1 MVKMVGNLGNNPQD
15 LINKLIEE
23 NNKLKRE
30 NKELKVQLENM
41 QGNTYSDNTD
51 EYVDWLNN
59 SEEAELL
66 IQAYKESGV
75 EVQ

>member
-41 QGNTYSDNTD
+41 QGNTYSDNTNK
-51 EYVDWLNN
+51 YVDWLNN
-59 SEEAELL
+59 REGAELL

>member
-66 IQAYKESGV
+66 IQAYKESGI

>member
-59 SEEAELL
+59 NEEAELL
-66 IQAYKESGV
+66 IQAYKESGI

>member
-66 IQAYKESGV
+66 IQAYKESGI
-75 EVQ
+75 EVR

>member
-41 QGNTYSDNTD
+41 QGDTYSDNTN

-66 IQAYKESGV
+66 IQAYKESGI

>member
-41 QGNTYSDNTD
+41 QGNTYSDNTN

-59 SEEAELL
+59 SEEAELS

>member
-41 QGNTYSDNTD
+41 QGNTYSDNTN
-51 EYVDWLNN
+51 ECVDWLNN